1 MDLSNNKEIREGKPN
16 CINSDKRILQNFAK
30 FMPAHGGSGK
40 NASSAN
46 EGFSEEEV
54 TRISGIIDTNAHAF
68 PLSINGISTY
78 VSPPSLNF
86 CTFWRHFFCCCE
98 IDINKLQCEC
108 EQNYCKW
115 AQMKHEWHDIMFNL
129 LRLHELSLF
138 SLSLFYICALTYF
151 SSIWLVPGLVGF
163 LVVSSCISLQ
173 HSCHT
178 KNRFV
183 CNLYSK
189 KVFLLAHCC
198 HPNSSWSPDKSL
210 SDKTLTIRANV
221 PIAKGSMISVAYDD
235 SQILVCTLK
244 RVIPNEI
251 NGMFVCKCKRC
262 TGIHY
267 ISLNLQIS

>member
-1 MDLSNNKEIREGKPN
+1 
-16 CINSDKRILQNFAK
+16 
-30 FMPAHGGSGK
+30 
-40 NASSAN
+40 
-46 EGFSEEEV
+46 
-54 TRISGIIDTNAHAF
+54 
-68 PLSINGISTY
+68 
-78 VSPPSLNF
+78 
-86 CTFWRHFFCCCE
+86 
-98 IDINKLQCEC
+98 
-108 EQNYCKW
+108 
-115 AQMKHEWHDIMFNL
+115 MFNL

-138 SLSLFYICALTYF
+138 SLSLFYVLSPISLPFGWYLALLVF
-151 SSIWLVPGLVGF
+151 LSSRR
-163 LVVSSCISLQ
+163 VSLFLQ

-198 HPNSSWSPDKSL
+198 HPNSSWSPDKSV